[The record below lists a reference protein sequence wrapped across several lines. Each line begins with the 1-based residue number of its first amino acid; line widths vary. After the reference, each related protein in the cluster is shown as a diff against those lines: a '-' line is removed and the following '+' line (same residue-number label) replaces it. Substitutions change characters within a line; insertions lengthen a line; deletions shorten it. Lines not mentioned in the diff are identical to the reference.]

1 MSDLMNKSEVAMNS
15 DAAAA
20 FADFKETLTEKQL
33 EAFEI
38 LMAKRGYNGYGKLGE
53 IGFFFPEFK
62 GVVYIRTSER
72 DEGRFVVL
80 AFSGNRS
87 NADVYHNFKS
97 LEQANSYVSK
107 WAEGKI
113 SSINQ
118 EAARKEKQKSL
129 SKRLREFVNIDDVFY
144 TSWGYEQTN
153 IDYYKVVGFSGE
165 STLRLI
171 RIGSHNTQRDG
182 SMSMCGVKTPD
193 IHTEIGEVFT
203 KRAEVSE
210 SCMRNGKMEVS
221 FNFSSYRGA
230 RLKPKL
236 EDGTYS
242 GDDYSFWA

>member
-1 MSDLMNKSEVAMNS
+1 MSDLMNKSEVAINS

-20 FADFKETLTEKQL
+20 FAYFKETLSEKQL

-129 SKRLREFVNIDDVFY
+129 SKRLGEFVNIDDVFY

-153 IDYYKVVGFSGE
+153 VDYYKVVGFRGQ
-165 STLRLI
+165 STLLLQEIGAFRIDTNATHSSAELI
-171 RIGSHNTQRDG
+171 PNPEHL
-182 SMSMCGVKTPD
+182 
-193 IHTEIGEVFT
+193 IGEVFSKQAKLNQYSDNHPVLVRVT
-203 KRAEVSE
+203 IDQVRSASLKQKEPD
-210 SCMRNGKMEVS
+210 G
-221 FNFSSYRGA
+221 SYR
-230 RLKPKL
+230 P
-236 EDGTYS
+236 DHYS
-242 GDDYSFWA
+242 WGY

>member
-1 MSDLMNKSEVAMNS
+1 MSDLMNKSEVAINS

-20 FADFKETLTEKQL
+20 FADFKETLSEKQL

-129 SKRLREFVNIDDVFY
+129 SKRLGEFVNIDDVFY

-153 IDYYKVVGFSGE
+153 VDYYKVVGFRGQ
-165 STLRLI
+165 STLLLQEIGAFRIDTNATHSSAELI
-171 RIGSHNTQRDG
+171 PNPEHL
-182 SMSMCGVKTPD
+182 
-193 IHTEIGEVFT
+193 IGEVFSKQAKLNQYSDNHPVLVRVT
-203 KRAEVSE
+203 IDQVRSASLKQKEPD
-210 SCMRNGKMEVS
+210 G
-221 FNFSSYRGA
+221 SYR
-230 RLKPKL
+230 P
-236 EDGTYS
+236 DHYS
-242 GDDYSFWA
+242 WGY

>member
-1 MSDLMNKSEVAMNS
+1 MSDLMNKSEVAINS

-129 SKRLREFVNIDDVFY
+129 SKRLGEFVNIDDVFY

-153 IDYYKVVGFSGE
+153 VDYYKVVGFRGQ
-165 STLRLI
+165 STLLLQEIGAFRIDTNATHSSAELI
-171 RIGSHNTQRDG
+171 PNPEHL
-182 SMSMCGVKTPD
+182 
-193 IHTEIGEVFT
+193 IGEVFSKQAKLNQYSDNHPVLVRVT
-203 KRAEVSE
+203 IDQVRSASLKQKEPD
-210 SCMRNGKMEVS
+210 G
-221 FNFSSYRGA
+221 SYR
-230 RLKPKL
+230 P
-236 EDGTYS
+236 DHYS
-242 GDDYSFWA
+242 WGY

>member
-1 MSDLMNKSEVAMNS
+1 MSDLMNKSEVVINS

-129 SKRLREFVNIDDVFY
+129 SKRLGEFVNIDDVFY

-153 IDYYKVVGFSGE
+153 VDYYKVVGFRGQ
-165 STLRLI
+165 STLLLQEIGAFRIDTNATHSSAELI
-171 RIGSHNTQRDG
+171 PNPEHL
-182 SMSMCGVKTPD
+182 
-193 IHTEIGEVFT
+193 IGEVFSKQAKLNQYSDNHPVLVRVT
-203 KRAEVSE
+203 IDQVRSASLKQKEPD
-210 SCMRNGKMEVS
+210 G
-221 FNFSSYRGA
+221 SYR
-230 RLKPKL
+230 P
-236 EDGTYS
+236 DHYS
-242 GDDYSFWA
+242 WGY